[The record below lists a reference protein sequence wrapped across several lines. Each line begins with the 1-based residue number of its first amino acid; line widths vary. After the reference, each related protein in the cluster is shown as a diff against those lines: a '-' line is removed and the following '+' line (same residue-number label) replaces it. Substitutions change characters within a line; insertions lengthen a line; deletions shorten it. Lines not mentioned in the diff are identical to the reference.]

1 MATKGKD
8 VGSTGKEKKGTS
20 SPSKRL
26 QSGSTK
32 RSFRPSSN
40 LESTEKDRS
49 SSPSTRKQTPSYL
62 KPTISSQNIRK
73 EDSFLSPSIQRR
85 RSFDKLPSHAQIR
98 KALLSPNHKRPTRS
112 SSVTP
117 AKPSAP
123 PKPASDRS
131 SRTPRLV
138 KSHTIG
144 AKWVSVK
151 KAAATKN
158 VVAETGDKLYNE
170 SQYEDLDSSL
180 VGVVQEEE
188 VKSVDKVVEV
198 ESSSI
203 EPNSD
208 EGEKLKPCDQTLT
221 ENHQST
227 EDIICD
233 QESKDEINGNHPEES
248 SWDEPKVEDSL
259 HKVGEEDEAENPISK
274 EGDEPSIEDS
284 GEVENKGEEPSVIKD
299 SGEDRNKGEEPSIED
314 SREDQNKDKA
324 EEEVDDG
331 GSQKRADEDEEKQ
344 KNVVEE
350 EKPKAENPALSKQ
363 QSSANGKK
371 DSQVQNEVIEE
382 FASKLLE
389 KRKNKVRALVGAFE
403 TVISLQ
409 EPDQA

>member
-20 SPSKRL
+20 SPSKPL

-32 RSFRPSSN
+32 RSSRPSSN
-40 LESTEKDRS
+40 HDSTEKDRS

-73 EDSFLSPSIQRR
+73 EDFSLSPSIQRR

-117 AKPSAP
+117 AKPSAA

-131 SRTPRLV
+131 SRAPRLV

-144 AKWVSVK
+144 AKSVN
-151 KAAATKN
+151 ATKKEAPTH
-158 VVAETGDKLYNE
+158 VDAETGDKLYKLYNE

-208 EGEKLKPCDQTLT
+208 EDEKLKPCDQTST

-227 EDIICD
+227 EDKICD
-233 QESKDEINGNHPEES
+233 QESKDEINSNHPEES

-259 HKVGEEDEAENPISK
+259 GKVGEEDEAENPISK

-284 GEVENKGEEPSVIKD
+284 GEVENKGEEPS
-299 SGEDRNKGEEPSIED
+299 IED

-324 EEEVDDG
+324 EEEVDDE
-331 GSQKRADEDEEKQ
+331 GSQKRADDDEERQ